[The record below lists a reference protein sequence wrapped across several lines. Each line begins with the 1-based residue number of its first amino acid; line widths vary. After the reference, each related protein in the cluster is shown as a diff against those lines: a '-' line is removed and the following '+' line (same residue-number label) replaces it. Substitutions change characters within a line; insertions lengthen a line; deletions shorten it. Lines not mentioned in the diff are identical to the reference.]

1 MRRQR
6 LAHLHCHLAQQAAT
20 VGLYVHTVFGFGF
33 SMTLHGPDE
42 FYDEKGQYL
51 AQKIA
56 AADFIICISNFA
68 RSQLMMLSPHIF
80 WNKFIV
86 SRLGVDPQLFS
97 PPPEK
102 TAKEFFDIL
111 CVGRL
116 TPAKGQH
123 ILIDAVERLTQQ
135 GRRVRLRLL
144 GSGPDEASLRKRV
157 AQNRIV
163 DYVIFEGAMNQ
174 DRIRTFYA
182 VADLFCLPSFAE
194 GLPVVL
200 MEAMAM
206 GIPCVS
212 TQITGIP
219 ELIRN
224 GTDGLL
230 VAPSDLDA
238 LVEALAKLMDDAALR
253 ERFSRNGRKRI
264 LQQYDLRRNVKELA
278 RHFAERVKS

>member
-1 MRRQR
+1 
-6 LAHLHCHLAQQAAT
+6 
-20 VGLYVHTVFGFGF
+20 
-33 SMTLHGPDE
+33 MTLHGPDE